1 MDDSTNDLSRRGFI
15 SGVVVL
21 PALAGMLL
29 AQTTAADAKSSK
41 AALKYQNTPNNGKKC
56 STCTLFIPGSS
67 ASANG
72 TCKVVEGSISPH
84 GWCIA
89 YSAKT

>member
-1 MDDSTNDLSRRGFI
+1 MDDSTKDLTRRGFI

-29 AQTTAADAKSSK
+29 AQTTTAEAKGSK
-41 AALKYQNTPNNGKKC
+41 AQFKYQSTPNNGKKC

-72 TCKVVEGSISPH
+72 TCKAVDGSISPN

-89 YSAKT
+89 YAAKT

>member
-1 MDDSTNDLSRRGFI
+1 MDDSTNDLTRRSFI

-29 AQTTAADAKSSK
+29 AQTTVAEAKGSK
-41 AALKYQNTPNNGKKC
+41 SQFKYQTSPSNGKKC

-67 ASANG
+67 ASASG
-72 TCKVVEGSISPH
+72 TCKVVEGSISPN
-84 GWCIA
+84 GWCTA
-89 YSAKT
+89 YSAKS